1 MKRLS
6 LRNIALALVGILL
19 LALAVRE
26 IAIALRSDETR
37 VKLVLADVERCA
49 RERDP
54 GGVLEYIDPD
64 YSDEQGFTR
73 AVVRPI
79 VGGYFMRAKSID
91 CESTP
96 VSEVVVDGDI
106 ARVRVRASVALKVGA
121 KPLTFRDAGFRGDL
135 FEVDLQRHKHY
146 FRCISVRVARPGED
160 ANVIDIEDQIEAARD
175 LLGRGFSLE
184 TDAPPAKEAAE

>member
-64 YSDEQGFTR
+64 YRDDQGFTF
-73 AVVRPI
+73 AVVKPL
-79 VGGYFMRAKSID
+79 VVGYFIQAKSLD
-91 CESTP
+91 CEITP
-96 VSEVVVDGDI
+96 VSEVAVEGDV
-106 ARVRVRASVALKVGA
+106 ARVRVRASVALRVGGQT
-121 KPLTFRDAGFRGDL
+121 LTFGDAGFRGDL
-135 FEVDLQRHKHY
+135 FEVKLKRHKHY
-146 FRCISVRVARPGED
+146 FRCISVRAVKPGEQAP
-160 ANVIDIEDQIEAARD
+160 AN
-175 LLGRGFSLE
+175 
-184 TDAPPAKEAAE
+184 DAPAKQTPA